1 KPAAEQSWLR
11 AYSMAPS
18 NGELALRL
26 ADLYVED
33 MRLAD
38 AQAVL
43 AATLER
49 IPDGRLRDLVVLKL
63 AEIRKQVPPAS
74 PPQ

>member
-1 KPAAEQSWLR
+1 
-11 AYSMAPS
+11 MAPS

-33 MRLAD
+33 QRVAD

-49 IPDGRLRDLVVLKL
+49 MPDGRLRELVVARL
-63 AEIRKQVPPAS
+63 AELRRQLPRQNPSA
-74 PPQ
+74 Q